1 MAALVVD
8 SAFDLAAFR
17 ANVAQRLPSYARPV
31 FLRLLGSL
39 ETTGTFKTRK
49 QELLR
54 AGYDPHATAD
64 PLFVDDAHEGSYVPL
79 DAARYAAI
87 QAGRVR
93 I

>member
-1 MAALVVD
+1 MAALVID

-17 ANVAQRLPSYARPV
+17 AHVVQRLPSYARPV
-31 FLRLLGSL
+31 FLRILQSL
-39 ETTGTFKTRK
+39 ETTGTFKTHK
-49 QELLR
+49 QALLR
-54 AGYDPHATAD
+54 AGYDPQATTD
-64 PLFVDDAHEGSYVPL
+64 PLFVDDAQAGSYVPL